1 MGKKIIF
8 MGTPMF
14 AVPILK
20 SLYQNGFPIN
30 LVYTQPPQKSH
41 RGQKINKSPV
51 QGISETLNIDFRAP
65 QSLKDNHEE
74 YEFIKGVNA
83 DLAIVVAYG
92 QIIPKEFLTL
102 TKKGFINIHAS
113 LLPKWRGAAPIQR
126 SIMSLDKETGIT
138 IMKINE
144 ELDSGPISNKY
155 KINLDQNLN
164 AYEVSE
170 KLSLLAAEKILD
182 NVDDI
187 LDGKSSFINQDH
199 SKATYAKKIMK
210 SEGLIDWNEDA
221 LKIIGKIN
229 GLYPSPGAFFNFNG
243 QRYKILKAE
252 IGKGIGMNGEVVSND
267 LEVACANN
275 KSIKILEIQRE
286 GKRVQKIGE
295 FMLGS
300 QIKKGSSLLNV

>member
-51 QGISETLNIDFRAP
+51 QGISETLNIDFRTP

-144 ELDSGPISNKY
+144 KLDSGPISNKY

-170 KLSLLAAEKILD
+170 ILSLLAAEKILD

-210 SEGLIDWNEDA
+210 NEGLIDWNEDA